1 MPSPDKSPSKTFCTK
16 IWYPG
21 YVYWILTSFKLRER
35 APMINVHE
43 NIFIFSKV
51 FFGCGKVSILFW
63 LLNLYGLKSFVY
75 NETILGETHL
85 EWNSFKL
92 LNFLYN
98 ETILGEKSQK
108 SALKE
113 DYIRY
118 IPPWQGTFAYHCSF
132 IKLYAKVIRCCT
144 LVKCLYQYYVI
155 IT

>member
-1 MPSPDKSPSKTFCTK
+1 MCIEYLPHLNFEKGLP
-16 IWYPG
+16 W
-21 YVYWILTSFKLRER
+21 LTSMKISSFSNL
-35 APMINVHE
+35 VCVDFL
-43 NIFIFSKV
+43 FITRLNKCSRY
-51 FFGCGKVSILFW
+51 SLFIYE
-63 LLNLYGLKSFVY
+63 LFVY